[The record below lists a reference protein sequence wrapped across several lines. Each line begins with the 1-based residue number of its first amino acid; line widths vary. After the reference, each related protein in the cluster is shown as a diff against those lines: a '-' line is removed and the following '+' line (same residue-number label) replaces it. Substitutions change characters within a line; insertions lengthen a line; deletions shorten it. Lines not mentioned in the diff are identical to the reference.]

1 MSTEREVGPTG
12 PQGEQPAGAPE
23 AAGAAS
29 DGTAQGG
36 HKPTMAFSRVPE
48 PKAEPVAEPADGSA
62 APAAAP
68 VDGAPADSG
77 HQPTMAFSRVP
88 EPAVEPAVAEPA
100 AVEPAVVE
108 PAVAEA
114 APVEGGHKPTVAF
127 TKVPAPEAPAAPAV
141 EEPAVDPVT
150 GYIDAP
156 PPVLPPA
163 PPAAPAPA
171 PVEAPAPAA
180 AHAPAPAAPALPPG
194 TPGTNPYA
202 TPTHGVPAAGAHEGY
217 GVPAA
222 NAQEPYGAPA
232 AEPYG
237 APAAHAHH
245 PFGAGQPLGGWGAGH
260 DAASGGAGY
269 PGGPGGPLGYP
280 GEYPGGPGGP
290 GGPRKKRGGL
300 VALLAAVALV
310 AGIAGGAVGVVAT
323 DHNNSSN
330 SADDHRSTTVQA
342 SNTQKNEPIPGSIAA
357 IAKTALPSVVTIKAQ
372 NSSES
377 GTGTGFVFDTE
388 GHILTNN
395 HVVAPALNG
404 GKLTVK
410 FADGTSYGASVLG
423 NAAGYDVAVVKI
435 DNPPKSKLAPLPLA
449 DSDKVNVGDTTIAI
463 GAPYGLESTVTS
475 GIVSAKD
482 RPVASGDE
490 TGSQASYMNALQTDA
505 SINPGNSGGP
515 LLDSSGA
522 VMGINSAIQSNA
534 SANGRAGSI
543 GLGFAIPINQ
553 ARWVADTLI
562 KTGKPVYAK
571 LDVLRNDD
579 YKGDGAQIQTR
590 DVQGQPAVTPGGAA
604 DKAGLK
610 PGDVI
615 TKLGGAPIE
624 NGPALVSRIWT
635 HKPGETVD
643 VEYTRNGQTMTT
655 KVTLGQRD
663 GDQ

>member
-12 PQGEQPAGAPE
+12 PQGEQPAGAQE

-29 DGTAQGG
+29 DSTAQGG
-36 HKPTMAFSRVPE
+36 HKPTMAFSRVPQ
-48 PKAEPVAEPADGSA
+48 PAAEPAAGASA
-62 APAAAP
+62 ADEAPADGAP
-68 VDGAPADSG
+68 VDGAPAAEGG
-77 HQPTMAFSRVP
+77 HKPTMAFSRVP
-88 EPAVEPAVAEPA
+88 QPVAEPGA
-100 AVEPAVVE
+100 P
-108 PAVAEA
+108 EA
-114 APVEGGHKPTVAF
+114 APAEGGHKPTVAF

-163 PPAAPAPA
+163 PP
-171 PVEAPAPAA
+171 V
-180 AHAPAPAAPALPPG
+180 APAPAAPAPAVAVQAAAPAAPAVP
-194 TPGTNPYA
+194 PGTNPYA
-202 TPTHGVPAAGAHEGY
+202 TPTHGVPAAGVPDTYGVPAANAQDPY

-222 NAQEPYGAPA
+222 NAQEPYGAP
-232 AEPYG
+232 G
-237 APAAHAHH
+237 AGGPAPHGHH
-245 PFGAGQPLGGWGAGH
+245 PFGAGQPLGGWGAH
-260 DAASGGAGY
+260 DATSGGAGH
-269 PGGPGGPLGYP
+269 PGGPNGPLGYP
-280 GEYPGGPGGP
+280 ADYPGGPGGP

-310 AGIAGGAVGVVAT
+310 AGVAGGAIGVVAT
-323 DHNNSSN
+323 GHNNSSS

-342 SNTQKNEPIPGSIAA
+342 SNTQKNEPAPGSIAS
-357 IAKTALPSVVTIKAQ
+357 IAQKALPSVVTIKAQ
-372 NSSES
+372 GSQES

-395 HVVAPALNG
+395 HVVAPTLNG

-410 FADGTSYGASVLG
+410 FADGTSYSASVLG
-423 NAAGYDVAVVKI
+423 HAEGYDVAVVKI
-435 DNPPKSKLAPLPLA
+435 DNPPKAKLAPLALA
-449 DSDKVNVGDTTIAI
+449 DSDKVNVGDATIAI

-522 VMGINSAIQSNA
+522 VIGINSAIQSNA

-553 ARWVADTLI
+553 AKWVADTLI

>member
-12 PQGEQPAGAPE
+12 PQGEQPSGGPGAD
-23 AAGAAS
+23 GRNS
-29 DGTAQGG
+29 DAPAQGE
-36 HKPTMAFSRVPE
+36 HKPTMAFSRVPDPAAADAAAE
-48 PKAEPVAEPADGSA
+48 AVAEPVAEGVEPAEDG
-62 APAAAP
+62 
-68 VDGAPADSG
+68 G
-77 HQPTMAFSRVP
+77 HKATMVFSRVP
-88 EPAVEPAVAEPA
+88 DPA
-100 AVEPAVVE
+100 AAD
-108 PAVAEA
+108 AAAAAEA
-114 APVEGGHKPTVAF
+114 ADVADVAPADGGHKPTVAF
-127 TKVPAPEAPAAPAV
+127 TKVSAPEAPAAAAAA
-141 EEPAVDPVT
+141 EPGVDPAT
-150 GYIDAP
+150 GYLDAP

-163 PPAAPAPA
+163 
-171 PVEAPAPAA
+171 
-180 AHAPAPAAPALPPG
+180 APAAPAAPAQAAPVLPPVG
-194 TPGTNPYA
+194 NPYA
-202 TPTHGVPAAGAHEGY
+202 TPTHGVPAAGA
-217 GVPAA
+217 
-222 NAQEPYGAPA
+222 QEPYGTAPVA
-232 AEPYG
+232 PVAPG

-245 PFGAGQPLGGWGAGH
+245 PFGSGQPLGGWGAGP
-260 DAASGGAGY
+260 DATVGGPGH
-269 PGGPGGPLGYP
+269 PGGPQGPLGYP
-280 GEYPGGPGGP
+280 AEYPGGPQGP
-290 GGPRKKRGGL
+290 KAPGRKRGGL
-300 VALLAAVALV
+300 VALIAAVALV
-310 AGIAGGAVGVVAT
+310 AGVAGGAVGVTVARHDDST
-323 DHNNSSN
+323 SS
-330 SADDHRSTTVQA
+330 SANDHRSTTIQA
-342 SNTQKNEPIPGSIAA
+342 GNTQKNEPAAGSIAG
-357 IAKTALPSVVTIKAQ
+357 IAQKALPSVVTIKAVG
-372 NSSES
+372 NGES

-395 HVVAPALNG
+395 HVVAPTLQGSG

-410 FADGTSYGASVLG
+410 FADGTSYSASVLG
-423 NAAGYDVAVVKI
+423 NASGYDVAVIKI
-435 DNPPKSKLAPLPLA
+435 DNPPKGKLTPLPLA

-515 LLDSSGA
+515 LLDASGA

-553 ARWVADTLI
+553 AKWVAETLI

-590 DVQGQPAVTPGGAA
+590 DIQGQSAVTPGGAA

-643 VEYTRNGQTMTT
+643 VEYTRNGQPFNT
-655 KVTLGQRD
+655 KVTLGSRE
-663 GDQ
+663 GDA

>member
-1 MSTEREVGPTG
+1 MAFGRVPE
-12 PQGEQPAGAPE
+12 PE
-23 AAGAAS
+23 ARPAAA
-29 DGTAQGG
+29 DPAPADAAEGG
-36 HKPTMAFSRVPE
+36 HRATMAFSRVPAPE
-48 PKAEPVAEPADGSA
+48 AGPAPTAAEGA
-62 APAAAP
+62 APE
-68 VDGAPADSG
+68 GTPA
-77 HQPTMAFSRVP
+77 
-88 EPAVEPAVAEPA
+88 
-100 AVEPAVVE
+100 
-108 PAVAEA
+108 
-114 APVEGGHKPTVAF
+114 EGGHKPTMAF

-141 EEPAVDPVT
+141 DPAT
-150 GYIDAP
+150 GYVDAP

-163 PPAAPAPA
+163 PPAA
-171 PVEAPAPAA
+171 APAA
-180 AHAPAPAAPALPPG
+180 SPAAPVAPALPPAS
-194 TPGTNPYA
+194 NPYA
-202 TPTHGVPAAGAHEGY
+202 TPSHGVPAAGAHE
-217 GVPAA
+217 
-222 NAQEPYGAPA
+222 PYGAGPG
-232 AEPYG
+232 G
-237 APAAHAHH
+237 APAQHGHH

-260 DAASGGAGY
+260 DATSGGAGY

-280 GEYPGGPGGP
+280 ADHSGGP
-290 GGPRKKRGGL
+290 GGPRRKRGGL

-310 AGIAGGAVGVVAT
+310 AGVAGGAIGVVAA
-323 DHNNSSN
+323 DRNDSSS
-330 SADDHRSTTVQA
+330 SANDHRSTTVQA
-342 SNTQKNEPIPGSIAA
+342 SNTQKNEPAPGSIAA
-357 IAKTALPSVVTIKAQ
+357 IAQKALPSVVTIKAQ
-372 NSSES
+372 GSTES

-395 HVVAPALNG
+395 HVVAPTLGG

-410 FADGTSYGASVLG
+410 FADGSSYSASVLG
-423 NAAGYDVAVVKI
+423 HAEGYDVAVVKI
-435 DNPPKSKLAPLPLA
+435 DNPPKDKLAPLALA
-449 DSDKVNVGDTTIAI
+449 DSDKVNVGDATIAI

-475 GIVSAKD
+475 GIISAKD

-522 VMGINSAIQSNA
+522 VIGINSAIQSNA

-553 ARWVADTLI
+553 AKWVADTLI

-590 DVQGQPAVTPGGAA
+590 DIQGQPAVTPGGAA

-643 VEYTRNGQTMTT
+643 VEYTRNGQTFTT

>member
-12 PQGEQPAGAPE
+12 PQGEQPSGGQ
-23 AAGAAS
+23 AAAVPAS
-29 DGTAQGG
+29 DGHASG
-36 HKPTMAFSRVPE
+36 
-48 PKAEPVAEPADGSA
+48 
-62 APAAAP
+62 
-68 VDGAPADSG
+68 G
-77 HQPTMAFSRVP
+77 HQPTLAFGRVP
-88 EPAVEPAVAEPA
+88 EPAAAPA
-100 AVEPAVVE
+100 
-108 PAVAEA
+108 AEA
-114 APVEGGHKPTVAF
+114 APAEAAPTEGAPTDGVPAEGGYQPTVAF
-127 TKVPAPEAPAAPAV
+127 TKVPAPETAPQAPAAPVADA
-141 EEPAVDPVT
+141 PAAPVDAAT

-163 PPAAPAPA
+163 PPVPAAPAA
-171 PVEAPAPAA
+171 PVAPVAPVAES
-180 AHAPAPAAPALPPG
+180 PALPPG
-194 TPGTNPYA
+194 ANPYA
-202 TPTHGVPAAGAHEGY
+202 TPAHGVPAAGPHDPY
-217 GVPAA
+217 GTPAA
-222 NAQEPYGAPA
+222 P
-232 AEPYG
+232 G
-237 APAAHAHH
+237 APAAHPAPGHH
-245 PFGAGQPLGGWGAGH
+245 PFGAGQPLGGWGAAH
-260 DAASGGAGY
+260 DAGGGAGY
-269 PGGPGGPLGYP
+269 PGGPAGPLGYP
-280 GEYPGGPGGP
+280 ADYPGGP

-300 VALLAAVALV
+300 VALIAAVALV
-310 AGIAGGAVGVVAT
+310 AGVAGGALGVTVADRNDRT
-323 DHNNSSN
+323 N

-342 SNTQKNEPIPGSIAA
+342 SNTQKNEPAPGSIAG
-357 IAKTALPSVVTIKAQ
+357 IAQKALPSVVTIKAQ
-372 NSSES
+372 GNGES

-395 HVVAPALNG
+395 HVVAPTLNG

-410 FADGTSYGASVLG
+410 FADGTSYNASVLG
-423 NAAGYDVAVVKI
+423 HAEGYDVAVIKI

-449 DSDKVNVGDTTIAI
+449 DSDKVNVGDATVAI

-490 TGSQASYMNALQTDA
+490 TGGQSSYMNALQTDA

-515 LLDSSGA
+515 LLDSSGS
-522 VMGINSAIQSNA
+522 VIGINSAIQSNA

-553 ARWVADTLI
+553 AKWVADTLI

-590 DVQGQPAVTPGGAA
+590 DIQGQPAVTPGGAA

-615 TKLGGAPIE
+615 TKLGGVPID

-643 VEYTRNGQTMTT
+643 VEYTRNGQQFNT

-663 GDQ
+663 GDS

>member
-12 PQGEQPAGAPE
+12 PQGEQPAGQGAADAVSDGPAQGGHQSTMAFRRVPE
-23 AAGAAS
+23 AAGDTPVDAPAE
-29 DGTAQGG
+29 GG

-48 PKAEPVAEPADGSA
+48 PEA
-62 APAAAP
+62 APA
-68 VDGAPADSG
+68 
-77 HQPTMAFSRVP
+77 
-88 EPAVEPAVAEPA
+88 
-100 AVEPAVVE
+100 
-108 PAVAEA
+108 AEA
-114 APVEGGHKPTVAF
+114 APVDAPAEGGHKPTVAF
-127 TKVPAPEAPAAPAV
+127 TKVPAPEAPAASEAPAAPVPAV
-141 EEPAVDPVT
+141 AEQPAVDPVT

-163 PPAAPAPA
+163 T
-171 PVEAPAPAA
+171 PAA
-180 AHAPAPAAPALPPG
+180 APVAPALPPAA
-194 TPGTNPYA
+194 NPYA
-202 TPTHGVPAAGAHEGY
+202 TPTHGVPAAGAHD
-217 GVPAA
+217 
-222 NAQEPYGAPA
+222 PYGAAAPAPGTPA
-232 AEPYG
+232 APG
-237 APAAHAHH
+237 APAAHGHH
-245 PFGAGQPLGGWGAGH
+245 PFGAGQPLGGWGPSH
-260 DAASGGAGY
+260 DAASGGAGH
-269 PGGPGGPLGYP
+269 PGGPNGPNGPLGYP
-280 GEYPGGPGGP
+280 AEYPGGPNG
-290 GGPRKKRGGL
+290 GGPRRKRGGL
-300 VALLAAVALV
+300 VALIAAVALV
-310 AGIAGGAVGVVAT
+310 AGVAGGALGVTVA
-323 DHNNSSN
+323 DRNSRST

-342 SNTQKNEPIPGSIAA
+342 SDTQKNEPAPGSIAA
-357 IAKTALPSVVTIKAQ
+357 IAQKALPSVVTIKAQ
-372 NSSES
+372 GNGES

-395 HVVAPALNG
+395 HVVAPTLNG

-410 FADGTSYGASVLG
+410 FADGTSYNASVLG
-423 NAAGYDVAVVKI
+423 HAEGYDVAVVKI

-449 DSDKVNVGDTTIAI
+449 DSDKVNVGDATVAI

-475 GIVSAKD
+475 GIISAKD

-515 LLDSSGA
+515 LLDSGGA
-522 VMGINSAIQSNA
+522 VVGINSAIQSNA

-553 ARWVADTLI
+553 AKWVADTLI

-579 YKGDGAQIQTR
+579 YKGDGAQIQTK
-590 DVQGQPAVTPGGAA
+590 DIQGQPAVTPGGAA

-615 TKLGGAPIE
+615 TKLGGVPIE

-643 VEYTRNGQTMTT
+643 VEYTRNGQTLTT

>member
-1 MSTEREVGPTG
+1 MSTEREVGPAG
-12 PQGEQPAGAPE
+12 PQGEQPAGAGE
-23 AAGAAS
+23 AVGAAS

-48 PKAEPVAEPADGSA
+48 PVAG
-62 APAAAP
+62 PAADAAAA
-68 VDGAPADSG
+68 DGAPADSG
-77 HQPTMAFSRVP
+77 HRATMAFSRVP
-88 EPAVEPAVAEPA
+88 EPAAPPA
-100 AVEPAVVE
+100 AESTAAETAAVV
-108 PAVAEA
+108 EA
-114 APVEGGHKPTVAF
+114 APVVETAAGMEAAPAEGGHKPTVAF
-127 TKVPAPEAPAAPAV
+127 TKVPAPEAPAAPTV

-163 PPAAPAPA
+163 PPVAPAAPAAPAPA
-171 PVEAPAPAA
+171 PAA
-180 AHAPAPAAPALPPG
+180 QAAAPAAPALPPG
-194 TPGTNPYA
+194 ANPYA
-202 TPTHGVPAAGAHEGY
+202 TPTHGVPAAGVQEPY
-217 GVPAA
+217 GAPVA
-222 NAQEPYGAPA
+222 NAQEPYGAPGV
-232 AEPYG
+232 G
-237 APAAHAHH
+237 APAAHGHH
-245 PFGAGQPLGGWGAGH
+245 PFGAGQPLGGWGGQ

-280 GEYPGGPGGP
+280 AEYPGGPTGP

-310 AGIAGGAVGVVAT
+310 AGVAGGAIGVIAT
-323 DHNNSSN
+323 DRTSSSG
-330 SADDHRSTTVQA
+330 SANDHHSTTIQA
-342 SNTQKNEPIPGSIAA
+342 SNTQKNEPVPGSIAA
-357 IAKTALPSVVTIKAQ
+357 IAQKALPSVVTIKAQ
-372 NSSES
+372 GAQES

-395 HVVAPALNG
+395 HVVAPTLNG

-410 FADGTSYGASVLG
+410 FADGTSYSASVLG
-423 NAAGYDVAVVKI
+423 HAEGYDVAVVKI
-435 DNPPKSKLAPLPLA
+435 DNPPKDKLAPLALA
-449 DSDKVNVGDTTIAI
+449 DSDKVNVGDATIAI

-490 TGSQASYMNALQTDA
+490 TGAQASYMNALQTDA

-515 LLDSSGA
+515 LLDSGGA
-522 VMGINSAIQSNA
+522 VIGINSAIQSNA

-553 ARWVADTLI
+553 AKWVADTLI

-643 VEYTRNGQTMTT
+643 VEYTRNGQSFTT

>member
-12 PQGEQPAGAPE
+12 PQGEQPAGL
-23 AAGAAS
+23 GAAES
-29 DGTAQGG
+29 ASEGPAQG
-36 HKPTMAFSRVPE
+36 
-48 PKAEPVAEPADGSA
+48 
-62 APAAAP
+62 
-68 VDGAPADSG
+68 G
-77 HQPTMAFSRVP
+77 HQPTMAFRRVP
-88 EPAVEPAVAEPA
+88 EPESGAVEAAAGGAA
-100 AVEPAVVE
+100 AVEAAPPVD
-108 PAVAEA
+108 AVAADA
-114 APVEGGHKPTVAF
+114 AAAEGGHKPTVAF
-127 TKVPAPEAPAAPAV
+127 TKVPAPEAPAAPAAPAAPV
-141 EEPAVDPVT
+141 APAAPAAEEPAVDPST

-163 PPAAPAPA
+163 PQA
-171 PVEAPAPAA
+171 PVAPAA
-180 AHAPAPAAPALPPG
+180 APAAPALPPAG
-194 TPGTNPYA
+194 NPYA

-217 GVPAA
+217 GAAPAVPA
-222 NAQEPYGAPA
+222 
-232 AEPYG
+232 
-237 APAAHAHH
+237 APAAHGHH
-245 PFGAGQPLGGWGAGH
+245 PFGAGQPLGGWGPAH
-260 DAASGGAGY
+260 DSTSGGAGY
-269 PGGPGGPLGYP
+269 PGGPAGPLGYP
-280 GEYPGGPGGP
+280 ADHFGGPAGP

-300 VALLAAVALV
+300 VALIAAVALV
-310 AGIAGGAVGVVAT
+310 AGVAGGALGVSVA
-323 DHNNSSN
+323 DRAESSS
-330 SADDHRSTTVQA
+330 SANDHRSTTVQA
-342 SNTQKNEPIPGSIAA
+342 SDTQKNEPAPGSIAA
-357 IAKTALPSVVTIKAQ
+357 IAQKALPSVVTIKAQ
-372 NSSES
+372 GNGES

-395 HVVAPALNG
+395 HVVAPALSG

-410 FADGTSYGASVLG
+410 FADGTSYSASVLG
-423 NAAGYDVAVVKI
+423 HAEGYDVAVVKI

-449 DSDKVNVGDTTIAI
+449 DSDKVNVGDATVAI

-475 GIVSAKD
+475 GIISAKD

-515 LLDSSGA
+515 LLDSGGA
-522 VMGINSAIQSNA
+522 VIGINSAIQSNA

-553 ARWVADTLI
+553 AKWVADTLI

-579 YKGDGAQIQTR
+579 YKGDGAQIQTK
-590 DVQGQPAVTPGGAA
+590 DIQGQPAVTPGGAA

-615 TKLGGAPIE
+615 TKLGGVPID

-643 VEYTRNGQTMTT
+643 VEYTRNGQTFNT
-655 KVTLGQRD
+655 KVTLGQRE
-663 GDQ
+663 GDQQS

>member
-12 PQGEQPAGAPE
+12 PQGEQPAGAAE
-23 AAGAAS
+23 AAAAVS

-48 PKAEPVAEPADGSA
+48 PAAEPVAQPVVEPVAGPTAAD
-62 APAAAP
+62 APAE
-68 VDGAPADSG
+68 GAPAGSG

-88 EPAVEPAVAEPA
+88 EPAAEPVAQPA
-100 AVEPAVVE
+100 AQP
-108 PAVAEA
+108 VA
-114 APVEGGHKPTVAF
+114 
-127 TKVPAPEAPAAPAV
+127 EAPAAQ
-141 EEPAVDPVT
+141 
-150 GYIDAP
+150 
-156 PPVLPPA
+156 
-163 PPAAPAPA
+163 
-171 PVEAPAPAA
+171 
-180 AHAPAPAAPALPPG
+180 APAPAAPALPPG

-202 TPTHGVPAAGAHEGY
+202 TPSHGVPAAGAQEGY

-222 NAQEPYGAPA
+222 NAQEPYGAPGA
-232 AEPYG
+232 G
-237 APAAHAHH
+237 APAAQGHH

-260 DAASGGAGY
+260 DAGSGGAGY

-280 GEYPGGPGGP
+280 AEYPGGPTGP

-310 AGIAGGAVGVVAT
+310 AGIAGGAIGVVAT
-323 DHNNSSN
+323 DHANSSP

-342 SNTQKNEPIPGSIAA
+342 SNTQRNEPAPGSIAG
-357 IAKTALPSVVTIKAQ
+357 IAQKALPSVVTIKAQ
-372 NSSES
+372 GNGES

-395 HVVAPALNG
+395 HVVAPTLTGSG

-410 FADGTSYGASVLG
+410 FADGTSYSASVLG
-423 NAAGYDVAVVKI
+423 HAEGYDVAVVKI

-449 DSDKVNVGDTTIAI
+449 DSDKVNVGDATVAI

-522 VMGINSAIQSNA
+522 VIGINSAIQSNA

-553 ARWVADTLI
+553 AKWVADTLI

-579 YKGDGAQIQTR
+579 YKGDGAQIQTK

>member
-1 MSTEREVGPTG
+1 MSTEREVGPAG
-12 PQGEQPAGAPE
+12 PQGEQPAGAQE

-48 PKAEPVAEPADGSA
+48 PAAEPVVESVVEPSAADA
-62 APAAAP
+62 APA
-68 VDGAPADSG
+68 DGAPAADSG
-77 HQPTMAFSRVP
+77 HKPTMAFSRVP
-88 EPAVEPAVAEPA
+88 EPAAEPV
-100 AVEPAVVE
+100 VESVVE
-108 PAVAEA
+108 PSVADA
-114 APVEGGHKPTVAF
+114 AETAPAEGVPAEGVPAEGGYKPTVAF

-163 PPAAPAPA
+163 PP
-171 PVEAPAPAA
+171 VVPAPAA
-180 AHAPAPAAPALPPG
+180 AVAPAAQAVVPAAPAVP
-194 TPGTNPYA
+194 PGTNPYA
-202 TPTHGVPAAGAHEGY
+202 TPTHGVPAAGAQEPY
-217 GVPAA
+217 GAPAA
-222 NAQEPYGAPA
+222 NAQEPYGAPDA
-232 AEPYG
+232 SG
-237 APAAHAHH
+237 PAAPGHH
-245 PFGAGQPLGGWGAGH
+245 PFGAGQPLGGWGGH
-260 DAASGGAGY
+260 DATSGGPGH
-269 PGGPGGPLGYP
+269 PGGPNGPLGYP
-280 GEYPGGPGGP
+280 ADYPGSPAGP

-310 AGIAGGAVGVVAT
+310 AGVAGGAIGVVAT
-323 DHNNSSN
+323 DHNNSS
-330 SADDHRSTTVQA
+330 SSVDDHRSTTVQA
-342 SNTQKNEPIPGSIAA
+342 SNTQKNEPAPGSIAS
-357 IAKTALPSVVTIKAQ
+357 IAQKALPSVVTIKAQ
-372 NSSES
+372 GSQES

-395 HVVAPALNG
+395 HVVAPTLNG

-410 FADGTSYGASVLG
+410 FADGTSYSASVLG
-423 NAAGYDVAVVKI
+423 HAEGYDVAVVKI
-435 DNPPKSKLAPLPLA
+435 DNPPKAKLAPLALA
-449 DSDKVNVGDTTIAI
+449 DSDKVNVGDATIAI

-522 VMGINSAIQSNA
+522 VIGINSAIQSNA

-553 ARWVADTLI
+553 AKWVADTLI

-590 DVQGQPAVTPGGAA
+590 DIQGQPAVTPGGAA

>member
-12 PQGEQPAGAPE
+12 PQGEQPAGQGAAESAPDGPAQGGHQPTMAFRRVTEPETAAAE
-23 AAGAAS
+23 AGVADAAPADAAQAGAA
-29 DGTAQGG
+29 AAEGG

-48 PKAEPVAEPADGSA
+48 PAAEPTGSEPAPAG
-62 APAAAP
+62 AAA
-68 VDGAPADSG
+68 
-77 HQPTMAFSRVP
+77 
-88 EPAVEPAVAEPA
+88 
-100 AVEPAVVE
+100 
-108 PAVAEA
+108 
-114 APVEGGHKPTVAF
+114 EGGHKPTVAF
-127 TKVPAPEAPAAPAV
+127 TKVPAPEAPAAPEVAAAAV
-141 EEPAVDPVT
+141 APVAEAPAVDPAT

-163 PPAAPAPA
+163 PA
-171 PVEAPAPAA
+171 
-180 AHAPAPAAPALPPG
+180 APAAPVLPPAA
-194 TPGTNPYA
+194 NPYA
-202 TPTHGVPAAGAHEGY
+202 TPTHGVPAAGAHDPYAAAGAPGTPAAP

-222 NAQEPYGAPA
+222 HG
-232 AEPYG
+232 
-237 APAAHAHH
+237 HH
-245 PFGAGQPLGGWGAGH
+245 PFGAGQPLGGWGPTH
-260 DAASGGAGY
+260 DATSGGAGY
-269 PGGPGGPLGYP
+269 PGGPNGPLGYP
-280 GEYPGGPGGP
+280 ADHPGGPNG

-300 VALLAAVALV
+300 VALIAAVALV
-310 AGIAGGAVGVVAT
+310 AGVAGGAVGVTVADRNDST
-323 DHNNSSN
+323 SSAN
-330 SADDHRSTTVQA
+330 DHRSTTVQV
-342 SNTQKNEPIPGSIAA
+342 SDTQKNEPAPGSIAA
-357 IAKTALPSVVTIKAQ
+357 IAQKALPSVVTIKAQ
-372 NSSES
+372 GNGES

-395 HVVAPALNG
+395 HVVAPTLNG

-410 FADGTSYGASVLG
+410 FADGTSYNASVLG
-423 NAAGYDVAVVKI
+423 HAEGYDVAVVKI

-449 DSDKVNVGDTTIAI
+449 DSDKVNVGDATVAI

-475 GIVSAKD
+475 GIISAKD

-515 LLDSSGA
+515 LLDSGGA
-522 VMGINSAIQSNA
+522 VIGINSAIQSNA

-553 ARWVADTLI
+553 AKWVADTLI

-579 YKGDGAQIQTR
+579 YKGDGAQIQTK
-590 DVQGQPAVTPGGAA
+590 DIQGQPAVTPGGAA

-615 TKLGGAPIE
+615 TKLGGVPIE

-643 VEYTRNGQTMTT
+643 VEYTRNGQTLTT

>member
-29 DGTAQGG
+29 EGTAQGG

-48 PKAEPVAEPADGSA
+48 PKDEPVDATAEA
-62 APAAAP
+62 APA
-68 VDGAPADSG
+68 GPADSG
-77 HQPTMAFSRVP
+77 HKPTMAFGRIP
-88 EPAVEPAVAEPA
+88 EPAA
-100 AVEPAVVE
+100 ASA
-108 PAVAEA
+108 AAEA
-114 APVEGGHKPTVAF
+114 APEAPAPAVPADGGHKPTVAF
-127 TKVPAPEAPAAPAV
+127 TKVPAPEAPAAPAAPAAAAV

-150 GYIDAP
+150 GYLDAP

-171 PVEAPAPAA
+171 AAPVAA
-180 AHAPAPAAPALPPG
+180 APAAPALPPG
-194 TPGTNPYA
+194 APGTNPYA
-202 TPTHGVPAAGAHEGY
+202 TPTHGVPAAGAQDPY
-217 GVPAA
+217 GVSAA

-232 AEPYG
+232 AGVPVAPG
-237 APAAHAHH
+237 APGHH

-260 DAASGGAGY
+260 DAGAGH

-280 GEYPGGPGGP
+280 AEYPGGPGGH
-290 GGPRKKRGGL
+290 GPRKKRGGL

-310 AGIAGGAVGVVAT
+310 AGIAGGAVGVVAS
-323 DHNNSSN
+323 DHNSGSS

-342 SNTQKNEPIPGSIAA
+342 SNTQKNEPAPGSIAA
-357 IAKTALPSVVTIKAQ
+357 IAQKALPSVVTIKAQ
-372 NSSES
+372 NSTES

-395 HVVAPALNG
+395 HVVAPTLNG

-410 FADGTSYGASVLG
+410 FADGTSYSASVLG
-423 NAAGYDVAVVKI
+423 HAEGYDVAVVKI
-435 DNPPKSKLAPLPLA
+435 DNPPKSRLSPLPLA
-449 DSDKVNVGDTTIAI
+449 DSDKVNVGDATVAI

-522 VMGINSAIQSNA
+522 VIGINSAIQSNA

-553 ARWVADTLI
+553 AKWVADTLI

-579 YKGDGAQIQTR
+579 YKGDGAQIQTK
-590 DVQGQPAVTPGGAA
+590 DIQGQPAVTPGGAA

-615 TKLGGAPIE
+615 TKLGGVPIE

>member
-12 PQGEQPAGAPE
+12 PQGEQPSGGQ
-23 AAGAAS
+23 AAAVPAS
-29 DGTAQGG
+29 DGSASGG
-36 HKPTMAFSRVPE
+36 HQPTMAFGRVPE
-48 PKAEPVAEPADGSA
+48 PGAAPSQAPAPAEAEAASADG
-62 APAAAP
+62 
-68 VDGAPADSG
+68 G

-88 EPAVEPAVAEPA
+88 EP
-100 AVEPAVVE
+100 
-108 PAVAEA
+108 EA
-114 APVEGGHKPTVAF
+114 APAGDVPAEGVPAEAVPAQGGHRPTVAF
-127 TKVPAPEAPAAPAV
+127 GKVPAPEAVPQATPAEAPAV
-141 EEPAVDPVT
+141 PVDPAT

-156 PPVLPPA
+156 PPALPPA
-163 PPAAPAPA
+163 PPAAP
-171 PVEAPAPAA
+171 V
-180 AHAPAPAAPALPPG
+180 APAAPAAESPALPPVA
-194 TPGTNPYA
+194 NPYA
-202 TPTHGVPAAGAHEGY
+202 TPAHGVPAAGA
-217 GVPAA
+217 
-222 NAQEPYGAPA
+222 QDPYGAPA
-232 AEPYG
+232 EPAPHDPYG
-237 APAAHAHH
+237 TPAAHPAPAHH
-245 PFGAGQPLGGWGAGH
+245 PFGAGQPLGGWGAAH
-260 DAASGGAGY
+260 DAAGGGPGY
-269 PGGPGGPLGYP
+269 PGGPAGPLGYP
-280 GEYPGGPGGP
+280 ADYPGGPGGP

-300 VALLAAVALV
+300 VALIAAVALV
-310 AGIAGGAVGVVAT
+310 AGVAGGALGVAVA
-323 DHNNSSN
+323 DRNDSST

-342 SNTQKNEPIPGSIAA
+342 SNTQKNEPAPGSIAG
-357 IAKTALPSVVTIKAQ
+357 IAQKALPSVVTIKAQ
-372 NSSES
+372 GNGES

-395 HVVAPALNG
+395 HVVAPTLNG

-410 FADGTSYGASVLG
+410 FADGTSYNASVLG
-423 NAAGYDVAVVKI
+423 HAEGYDVAVVKI

-449 DSDKVNVGDTTIAI
+449 DSDKVNVGDATVAI

-482 RPVASGDE
+482 RPVASGDD
-490 TGSQASYMNALQTDA
+490 TGGQSSYMNALQTDA

-515 LLDSSGA
+515 LLDSGGA
-522 VMGINSAIQSNA
+522 VIGINSAIQSNA

-553 ARWVADTLI
+553 AKWVADTLI

-590 DVQGQPAVTPGGAA
+590 DIQGQPAVTPGGAA

-615 TKLGGAPIE
+615 TKLGGVPID

-635 HKPGETVD
+635 HKPGEIVD
-643 VEYTRNGQTMTT
+643 VEYTRNGQQFTT

-663 GDQ
+663 GDNG

>member
-12 PQGEQPAGAPE
+12 PQGEQPAGPE
-23 AAGAAS
+23 ETAGPVS

-48 PKAEPVAEPADGSA
+48 PEPEAAPEAADAASA
-62 APAAAP
+62 AAAG
-68 VDGAPADSG
+68 DGG
-77 HQPTMAFSRVP
+77 HKPTMAFSRVP
-88 EPAVEPAVAEPA
+88 EPETAPEAGPEQV
-100 AVEPAVVE
+100 
-108 PAVAEA
+108 EA
-114 APVEGGHKPTVAF
+114 APAAAAPAEGGHKPTVAF
-127 TKVPAPEAPAAPAV
+127 TKVPAPEAPAAPAA
-141 EEPAVDPVT
+141 EEHAVDPVT

-163 PPAAPAPA
+163 PP
-171 PVEAPAPAA
+171 VAPAPAA
-180 AHAPAPAAPALPPG
+180 AAPAAPVAAPVAPALPPAA
-194 TPGTNPYA
+194 NPYA
-202 TPTHGVPAAGAHEGY
+202 TPSHGVPAAGAQEPY
-217 GVPAA
+217 GAAPAG
-222 NAQEPYGAPA
+222 AQEPYGA
-232 AEPYG
+232 
-237 APAAHAHH
+237 APAAHGHH
-245 PFGAGQPLGGWGAGH
+245 PFGAGQPVGGWGAAH
-260 DAASGGAGY
+260 DATSGGAGY
-269 PGGPGGPLGYP
+269 PGGPGGPDYPGGPLGYP
-280 GEYPGGPGGP
+280 ADHPGGP

-310 AGIAGGAVGVVAT
+310 AGVAGGAIGVVAT
-323 DHNNSSN
+323 NQVSSSS

-342 SNTQKNEPIPGSIAA
+342 SDTQKNEPVPGSIAA
-357 IAKTALPSVVTIKAQ
+357 IAQKALPSVVTIKAQ

-395 HVVAPALNG
+395 HVVAPALSG

-410 FADGTSYGASVLG
+410 FADGTSYSASVLG
-423 NAAGYDVAVVKI
+423 HADGYDVAVVKI
-435 DNPPKSKLAPLPLA
+435 DNPPKGKLAPLALA

-490 TGSQASYMNALQTDA
+490 TGAQASYMNALQTDA

-553 ARWVADTLI
+553 AKWVADTLI

-590 DVQGQPAVTPGGAA
+590 DIQGQPAVTPGGAA

-643 VEYTRNGQTMTT
+643 VEYTRNGQTYTT

>member
-12 PQGEQPAGAPE
+12 PQGEQPAGQGVAE
-23 AAGAAS
+23 SAS
-29 DGTAQGG
+29 EGPAQG
-36 HKPTMAFSRVPE
+36 
-48 PKAEPVAEPADGSA
+48 
-62 APAAAP
+62 
-68 VDGAPADSG
+68 G
-77 HQPTMAFSRVP
+77 HQPTMAFRRVP
-88 EPAVEPAVAEPA
+88 EPEAA
-100 AVEPAVVE
+100 AVETGTV
-108 PAVAEA
+108 EA
-114 APVEGGHKPTVAF
+114 AQGPVDATAAEGGHKPTVAF
-127 TKVPAPEAPAAPAV
+127 TKVPAPEAPAAPVAPAAA
-141 EEPAVDPVT
+141 EPAVDPAT

-163 PPAAPAPA
+163 PQ
-171 PVEAPAPAA
+171 
-180 AHAPAPAAPALPPG
+180 APAAPALPPAG
-194 TPGTNPYA
+194 NPYA

-217 GVPAA
+217 GAAPAVPA
-222 NAQEPYGAPA
+222 
-232 AEPYG
+232 
-237 APAAHAHH
+237 APAAHGHH
-245 PFGAGQPLGGWGAGH
+245 PFGAGQPLGGWGPTH
-260 DAASGGAGY
+260 DSTSGGAGH
-269 PGGPGGPLGYP
+269 PGGPAGPLGYP
-280 GEYPGGPGGP
+280 VDYPGGPAGP
-290 GGPRKKRGGL
+290 GVRKKRGGL
-300 VALLAAVALV
+300 VALIAAVALV
-310 AGIAGGAVGVVAT
+310 AGVAGGTLGVTVANRA
-323 DHNNSSN
+323 DSSSSPN
-330 SADDHRSTTVQA
+330 DHRSTTVQA
-342 SNTQKNEPIPGSIAA
+342 SDTQKNEPAPGSIAA
-357 IAKTALPSVVTIKAQ
+357 IAQKALPSVVTIKAQ
-372 NSSES
+372 GNGES

-395 HVVAPALNG
+395 HVVAPTLNG

-410 FADGTSYGASVLG
+410 FADGTSYSASVLG
-423 NAAGYDVAVVKI
+423 HAEGYDVAVVKI

-449 DSDKVNVGDTTIAI
+449 DSDKVNVGDATIAI

-475 GIVSAKD
+475 GIISAKD

-515 LLDSSGA
+515 LLDSGGA
-522 VMGINSAIQSNA
+522 VIGINSAIQSNA

-553 ARWVADTLI
+553 AKWVADTLI

-579 YKGDGAQIQTR
+579 YKGDGAQIQTK
-590 DVQGQPAVTPGGAA
+590 DIQGQPAVTPGGAA

-615 TKLGGAPIE
+615 TKLGGVPID

-643 VEYTRNGQTMTT
+643 VEYTRNGQTFNT
-655 KVTLGQRD
+655 KVTLGQRE

>member
-1 MSTEREVGPTG
+1 
-12 PQGEQPAGAPE
+12 
-23 AAGAAS
+23 
-29 DGTAQGG
+29 
-36 HKPTMAFSRVPE
+36 MAFGRVPE
-48 PKAEPVAEPADGSA
+48 PTAAPEAPA
-62 APAAAP
+62 APA
-68 VDGAPADSG
+68 
-77 HQPTMAFSRVP
+77 T
-88 EPAVEPAVAEPA
+88 
-100 AVEPAVVE
+100 
-108 PAVAEA
+108 EA
-114 APVEGGHKPTVAF
+114 APAEGGHKPTVAF
-127 TKVPAPEAPAAPAV
+127 TKVPAPEAAPAAAPAAEVPAAELPAAPAAA
-141 EEPAVDPVT
+141 ET

-163 PPAAPAPA
+163 PAAPVAPAPTM
-171 PVEAPAPAA
+171 
-180 AHAPAPAAPALPPG
+180 ALPPG
-194 TPGTNPYA
+194 ANPYA
-202 TPTHGVPAAGAHEGY
+202 TPTHGVPAAGAHD
-217 GVPAA
+217 
-222 NAQEPYGAPA
+222 PYGAQA
-232 AEPYG
+232 AHG
-237 APAAHAHH
+237 APGHH
-245 PFGAGQPLGGWGAGH
+245 PFGAGQPLGGWGAAH
-260 DAASGGAGY
+260 DATTGMPGVPGAPGH
-269 PGGPGGPLGYP
+269 PGGPGV
-280 GEYPGGPGGP
+280 PGGPFGYPADFPSGPTGP

-300 VALLAAVALV
+300 VALIAAVTLV
-310 AGIAGGAVGVVAT
+310 AGLAGGAVGVVVSGDRNPVAA
-323 DHNNSSN
+323 
-330 SADDHRSTTVQA
+330 ADDHRSTTVQA
-342 SNTQKNEPIPGSIAA
+342 SNTQKNEPAPGSIAS
-357 IAKTALPSVVTIKAQ
+357 IAQKALPSVVTIKAQ
-372 NSSES
+372 GNGES

-395 HVVAPALNG
+395 HVVAPAVTGSG

-410 FADGTSYGASVLG
+410 FADGTSYTASVLG
-423 NAAGYDVAVVKI
+423 RAEGYDVAVVKL
-435 DNPPKSKLAPLPLA
+435 DNPPKGKLAPLPLA
-449 DSDKVNVGDTTIAI
+449 DSDKVNVGDATIAI

-475 GIVSAKD
+475 GIISAKD

-490 TGSQASYMNALQTDA
+490 TGAQASYMNALQTDA

-522 VMGINSAIQSNA
+522 VVGINSAIQSNA

-553 ARWVADTLI
+553 AKWVADTLI

-643 VEYTRNGQTMTT
+643 VEYLRNGQTMTT
-655 KVTLGQRD
+655 KVTLGQRE
-663 GDQ
+663 GDS

>member
-12 PQGEQPAGAPE
+12 PQGEQPAG
-23 AAGAAS
+23 
-29 DGTAQGG
+29 QG
-36 HKPTMAFSRVPE
+36 
-48 PKAEPVAEPADGSA
+48 
-62 APAAAP
+62 AAAP
-68 VDGAPADSG
+68 VPDGPAQGG
-77 HQPTMAFSRVP
+77 HQPTMAFRRVP
-88 EPAVEPAVAEPA
+88 EPETAG
-100 AVEPAVVE
+100 
-108 PAVAEA
+108 AEA
-114 APVEGGHKPTVAF
+114 VPTAGAAQADAPAEGGHRPTVAF
-127 TKVPAPEAPAAPAV
+127 TKVPAPEAPAAADAPTAPAAPAAPV
-141 EEPAVDPVT
+141 AAVAGEHAVDPAT
-150 GYIDAP
+150 GYLDAP
-156 PPVLPPA
+156 PPVLPSA
-163 PPAAPAPA
+163 TQAA
-171 PVEAPAPAA
+171 
-180 AHAPAPAAPALPPG
+180 APAAPALPPAA
-194 TPGTNPYA
+194 NPYA
-202 TPTHGVPAAGAHEGY
+202 TPTHGVPAAGAHDTYDAY
-217 GVPAA
+217 GAA
-222 NAQEPYGAPA
+222 ASAHGAPGTPGAPA
-232 AEPYG
+232 APG
-237 APAAHAHH
+237 HH
-245 PFGAGQPLGGWGAGH
+245 PFGAGQPLGGWGPTH

-269 PGGPGGPLGYP
+269 PGGPNGPLGYP
-280 GEYPGGPGGP
+280 ADYPGGPNGGGP
-290 GGPRKKRGGL
+290 GKKRGGL
-300 VALLAAVALV
+300 VALIAAVALV
-310 AGIAGGAVGVVAT
+310 AGVAGGALGVAVA
-323 DHNNSSN
+323 DRNDSST

-342 SNTQKNEPIPGSIAA
+342 SDTQKSEPAPGSIAA
-357 IAKTALPSVVTIKAQ
+357 IAQKALPSVVTIKAQ
-372 NSSES
+372 GNGES

-395 HVVAPALNG
+395 HVVAPTLNG

-410 FADGTSYGASVLG
+410 FADGTSYNASVLG
-423 NAAGYDVAVVKI
+423 HAEGYDVAVVKI

-449 DSDKVNVGDTTIAI
+449 DSDKVNVGDATVAI

-475 GIVSAKD
+475 GIISAKD

-522 VMGINSAIQSNA
+522 VVGINSAIQSNA

-553 ARWVADTLI
+553 AKWVADTLI

-579 YKGDGAQIQTR
+579 YKGDGAQIQTK
-590 DVQGQPAVTPGGAA
+590 DIQGQPAVTPGGAA

-615 TKLGGAPIE
+615 TKLGGVPIE

-643 VEYTRNGQTMTT
+643 VEYTRNGQTLTT